1 MKIFLDT
8 VDFKAIEEFASYG
21 ILDGVTTNPSLMS
34 SSPMDFRKTV
44 TKITSIVKGDVSV
57 EVAANDYEGMIR
69 EGNRILDISSRLV
82 IKLPITWDGIKA
94 CDYFAR
100 KNVKVNMTLCFNLS
114 QAMLSARVGAYYVSP
129 FIGRLE
135 DIGEDGIDL
144 IADIRTAYNLHG
156 IGTEI
161 LAASIRKLHH
171 VEEVIMCGA
180 HVVTLPVQILSEM
193 IKHPL
198 TDRGLRKFN
207 EDWAKSGKTI

>member
-8 VDFKAIEEFASYG
+8 IDFKAIEEFASYG
-21 ILDGVTTNPSLMS
+21 VLDGVTTNPSLMS
-34 SSPMDFRKTV
+34 SSSLDFRQTI
-44 TKITSIVKGDVSV
+44 TRITSMIKGDVSV
-57 EVAANDYEGMIR
+57 EVASNDYEGMVR
-69 EGNRILDISSRLV
+69 EGNKILDISSRLV

-129 FIGRLE
+129 FVGRLE

-144 IADIRTAYNLHG
+144 IADIRTAYNNHG

-180 HVVTLPVQILSEM
+180 HVVTLPVQILAEM

-198 TDRGLRKFN
+198 TDRGLQKFN
-207 EDWAKSGKTI
+207 EDWTKSGKTI